1 MLIVEL
7 VRDEIS
13 LRRGL
18 LDEILLAVRSVK
30 CRCWRSQRVAVV
42 VE

>member
-30 CRCWRSQRVAVV
+30 
-42 VE
+42 